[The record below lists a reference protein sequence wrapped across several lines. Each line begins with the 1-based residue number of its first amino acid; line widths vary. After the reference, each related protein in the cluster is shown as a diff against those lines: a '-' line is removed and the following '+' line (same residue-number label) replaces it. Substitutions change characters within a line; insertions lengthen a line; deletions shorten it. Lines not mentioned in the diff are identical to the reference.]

1 MTISIQ
7 PDNRT
12 EKQQSPAPRRGA
24 FGGRRLPVV
33 KALSLLGSM
42 TLATGGLLT
51 VSSVFVS
58 SANASPAL
66 CGVPTGSGLQ
76 QNINTSLGCNVV
88 DGTSLMSGYISDTG
102 LQPGQV
108 LTLEDAY
115 EGLASHTF
123 YYGNYTLVLGCL
135 SGTAS
140 PATSNYVIAPGSGS
154 YPLTPPT
161 ITGGSLP
168 QVTADSGGNVI
179 CTWALSVQYQPSG
192 QLNSSKS
199 DLWVI
204 SGGSGNVATASVKPP
219 VLVSS
224 DPTTTVAPTTTLDPT
239 TTVAPTTTVDPTT
252 TTVAPT
258 TTVDPTTTTVAPTT
272 TVDPTT
278 TTVAPTTTVDPTTTT
293 VAPTTVPVDRGT
305 TAPTTAPVLQTATV
319 SDPSNG
325 PTSSYIPPATDPATN
340 DPAHVSTPGGSPTT
354 GDPVSTTSAP
364 HTVSALAFTG
374 SMSEELAA
382 IGLML
387 ILAGGLVL
395 GSSRRWI
402 RSRS

>member
-76 QNINTSLGCNVV
+76 QNINTSLGCDVV

-272 TVDPTT
+272 
-278 TTVAPTTTVDPTTTT
+278 
-293 VAPTTVPVDRGT
+293 VPVDRGT

-382 IGLML
+382 IGLIL